1 MIILRNKLFSQKKSK
16 DEEESEDTKYSNK
29 LSKLGKKIA
38 AAGGIGAGVGAGLL
52 AIGGKRGAKGIADIN
67 NLKSDIEGY
76 NFHMKDHFGH
86 KDDQG
91 FFGQQFR
98 ENQQRYGK
106 MKSKAEDKIKNIL
119 KKDGKHITASK
130 LGAGAVLLGTSA
142 AIAGG
147 LGYGI
152 GKAREGY
159 KRYKLDV
166 YRKNREAIRQELEEE
181 QKKNKKSKK

>member
-29 LSKLGKKIA
+29 LSKLGKKVA

-86 KDDQG
+86 KDDPG
-91 FFGQQFR
+91 FFGQTYRADHQK
-98 ENQQRYGK
+98 YSK
-106 MKSKAEDKIKNIL
+106 MKSEAEDKIKNIL

-130 LGAGAVLLGTSA
+130 LGIGAAVLGAGA
-142 AIAGG
+142 AIGGG
-147 LGYGI
+147 LAYGI
-152 GKAREGY
+152 GKAREGA
-159 KRYKLDV
+159 KRYRLDV
-166 YRKNREAIRQELEEE
+166 YKKDREAIRQELEEE